1 MSDRNYASY
10 WNNYEGDPLMKVG
23 GEAEL
28 EEHLQSR
35 FCLVAGLK
43 EKDVFLD
50 YGCGCLRGTLGLVQY
65 LLPDHF
71 HGCDI
76 SEKLVQEGY
85 VRAKERYG
93 NDCVDLRIVDGF
105 EISDLF
111 GKKFDFILSVSL
123 LTHILGDDLEFC
135 FNGVSR
141 VLKKNGRWFFTI
153 YPLDEGDEK
162 PFRGDIGLMFYK
174 RSYLKDIGDR
184 CGLKIDDYG
193 TDLRPNPVAS
203 NQFLRE
209 VNSTL
214 GQWVMVATK
223 K

>member
-1 MSDRNYASY
+1 M
-10 WNNYEGDPLMKVG
+10 
-23 GEAEL
+23 
-28 EEHLQSR
+28 
-35 FCLVAGLK
+35 
-43 EKDVFLD
+43 
-50 YGCGCLRGTLGLVQY
+50 
-65 LLPDHF
+65 
-71 HGCDI
+71 
-76 SEKLVQEGY
+76 
-85 VRAKERYG
+85 
-93 NDCVDLRIVDGF
+93 
-105 EISDLF
+105 
-111 GKKFDFILSVSL
+111 
-123 LTHILGDDLEFC
+123 
-135 FNGVSR
+135 SR